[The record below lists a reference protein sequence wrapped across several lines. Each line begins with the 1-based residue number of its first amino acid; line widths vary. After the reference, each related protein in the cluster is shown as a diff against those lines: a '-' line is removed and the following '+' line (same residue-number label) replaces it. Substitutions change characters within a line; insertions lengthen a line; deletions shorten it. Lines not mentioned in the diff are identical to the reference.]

1 MYQSAFQTDYTALTE
16 DGAEWVAA
24 SSIKFVGI
32 DYARWAA
39 CSLACQLKVASLDPS
54 AAQLYTAEAVTH
66 LPAAMLCRAPEC
78 KLCKRTV
85 MSN

>member
-16 DGAEWVAA
+16 DGAKWVAA

-39 CSLACQLKVASLDPS
+39 CPPACQLSEAPLKPS
-54 AAQLYTAEAVTH
+54 ATRRTAETVPH
-66 LPAAMLCRAPEC
+66 LPAAMLCRTLEC
-78 KLCKRTV
+78 KLCKRIFLC
-85 MSN
+85 N